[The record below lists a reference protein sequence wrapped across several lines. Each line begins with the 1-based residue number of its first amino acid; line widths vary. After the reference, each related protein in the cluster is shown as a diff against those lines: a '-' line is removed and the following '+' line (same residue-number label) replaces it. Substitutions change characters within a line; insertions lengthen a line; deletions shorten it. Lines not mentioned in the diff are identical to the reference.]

1 MSTVKSFSVGNGD
14 MFYIKHNSSNFTVI
28 DCCLDDDCADEIINE
43 IKHES
48 NGKEICRFIS
58 THPDEDHIRGLE
70 TLDEK
75 WKILNFYCVKNEAD
89 KDDRSDSFEK
99 YCKLRDSNKAFY
111 LHKGCARRWM
121 NLSGDGRGHA
131 GINILWP
138 VTSNEE
144 YQAALEAVADGES
157 PNNIS
162 PIIRYSIKDSGTF
175 MWMGD
180 LETEFMDSISDKL
193 DLPQTNVLFAPH
205 HGRDSGK
212 VPSDLLKNI
221 SPDIIVIGEA
231 PSEHL
236 NYYSGY
242 FTITQNSA
250 KDITFECE
258 DNYILVYCSNENY
271 ARELG
276 DKAKEKGGKYI
287 FDENRRTSD
296 SNYAFTLK
304 CND

>member
-1 MSTVKSFSVGNGD
+1 M
-14 MFYIKHNSSNFTVI
+14 
-28 DCCLDDDCADEIINE
+28 
-43 IKHES
+43 
-48 NGKEICRFIS
+48 
-58 THPDEDHIRGLE
+58 E
-70 TLDEK
+70 TLDEE
-75 WKILNFYCVKNEAD
+75 WKILNFYCVKNEAN
-89 KDDRSDSFEK
+89 KDDKSDSFEK
-99 YCKLRDSNKAFY
+99 YCKLRDSDKAFY
-111 LHKGCARRWM
+111 LHKGCTRKWM
-121 NLSGDGRGHA
+121 NLSGEGRGCA

-144 YQAALEAVADGES
+144 YQAALEAVVDGES

-162 PIIRYSIKDSGTF
+162 PIVRYSIENGGTF

-205 HGRDSGK
+205 HGRDSGR